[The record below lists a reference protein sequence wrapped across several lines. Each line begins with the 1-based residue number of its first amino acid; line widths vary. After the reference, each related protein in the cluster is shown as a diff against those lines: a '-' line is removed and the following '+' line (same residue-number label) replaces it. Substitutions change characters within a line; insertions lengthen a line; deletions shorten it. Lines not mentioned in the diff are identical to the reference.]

1 MDSVQFQYWFMK
13 NEDISYGKKPKLI
26 DYFYDSYNLYNASK
40 SQLMATGILDEKTV
54 DRFLEGKKK
63 FDLEKG

>member
-26 DYFYDSYNLYNASK
+26 DYFYDSYNFGYYGKLSVLFIGYTSIY
-40 SQLMATGILDEKTV
+40 GIQ
-54 DRFLEGKKK
+54 
-63 FDLEKG
+63 